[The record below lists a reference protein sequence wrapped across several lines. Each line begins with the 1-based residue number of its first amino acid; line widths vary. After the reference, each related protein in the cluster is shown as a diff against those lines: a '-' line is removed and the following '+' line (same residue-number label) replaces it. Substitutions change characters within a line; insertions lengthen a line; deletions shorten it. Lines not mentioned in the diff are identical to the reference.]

1 MTAHSDAVRHE
12 RGDIQT
18 RPILWGASAIAAA
31 IVLVA
36 VFAWLLIGGMQGDP
50 NGANSVPAFRTEGP
64 RLQTDA
70 PRALE
75 SYQATKQKILNSR
88 GWTDEQPR
96 RVRIPIE
103 RAMQLLVAQRGQPA
117 PQKEQR

>member
-1 MTAHSDAVRHE
+1 MNAHSDAVRHE
-12 RGDIQT
+12 RGDIQA
-18 RPILWGASAIAAA
+18 RPILWGAMAIAVA

-36 VFAWLLIGGMQGDP
+36 VFAWLLIGRLQGDP
-50 NGANSVPAFRTEGP
+50 NGANSVPVFQTEGP

-75 SYQATKQKILNSR
+75 NYQASKQKILNSH

-103 RAMQLLVAQRGQPA
+103 RAMQLLAQRRQPA